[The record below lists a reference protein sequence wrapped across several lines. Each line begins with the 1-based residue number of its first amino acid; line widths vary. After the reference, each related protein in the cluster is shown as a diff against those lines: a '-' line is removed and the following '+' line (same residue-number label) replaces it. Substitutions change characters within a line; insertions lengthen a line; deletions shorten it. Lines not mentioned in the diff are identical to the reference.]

1 MASSKN
7 VALGDQSDGM
17 STLID
22 HDARSRDVR
31 QKIEYLRGLWLAAQ
45 ARPRSLSGVR
55 TISYARQQARVREH
69 QEEND
74 N

>member
-7 VALGDQSDGM
+7 VALGEQSDGM
-17 STLID
+17 STPID

-55 TISYARQQARVREH
+55 TISYARQQAAFGSTKKK
-69 QEEND
+69 ND